1 MRPRA
6 PREVLRPEGSPRGG
20 LRDELPNVDPLVA
33 SLLARAP
40 RMNFMQ
46 LCRLL
51 EVSKSDQPG
60 FGTRDTPE
68 HEPVR
73 FRPRPRIGFPAGEI
87 AAVEFD
93 DDQRNSPRPAGSGPR
108 PWEERPDAPPT
119 VRTTFMGLYGVDA
132 AMPSHMIDELV
143 LREEGHEVVEAFVDQ
158 FNHRFVTTL
167 YRAWKKY
174 RYPESFRP
182 GGSDTH
188 SRNLLCL
195 VGFGWGD
202 KPQRAGLPDSRMLA
216 LLGLLVQHTRTP
228 EGLAGVIALAVPGVG
243 VRVDE
248 FLPAATSAGQPQP
261 LTASGRL
268 AGASEDGARRG
279 LGGGYALGRRL
290 AYRSRAVRVT
300 LSPGDSQQAHDLLP
314 GVWLHRELMAFVQLY
329 VGVKADVHLRMEVSS
344 RLAPQP
350 AIGPVRAGPAPR
362 LGWTTVLPA
371 GKERLINI
379 ALGVY
384 EVFPTPGPNPHLTPQ
399 HA

>member
-1 MRPRA
+1 MKPH
-6 PREVLRPEGSPRGG
+6 
-20 LRDELPNVDPLVA
+20 ELPNLDPPNLDPLVA

-40 RMNFMQ
+40 AMNFMQ
-46 LCRLL
+46 LCRLF
-51 EVSKSDQPG
+51 EARVPTHPE
-60 FGTRDTPE
+60 FGTRDTAA

-73 FRPRPRIGFPAGEI
+73 FRPRPRVGFPAGEI
-87 AAVEFD
+87 ASVEFD
-93 DDQRNSPRPAGSGPR
+93 DGSDTFGLA
-108 PWEERPDAPPT
+108 APPT

-132 AMPSHMIDELV
+132 AMPPHMIDEIV
-143 LREEGHEVVEAFVDQ
+143 LREEGHEVVEAFLDQ
-158 FNHRFVTTL
+158 FNHRFVTLL

-182 GGSDTH
+182 GGSDAH

-195 VGFGWGD
+195 AGFGWGD

-216 LLGLLVQHTRTP
+216 LLGLLIQRTRTP
-228 EGLAGVIALAVPGVG
+228 EGLAGVVALAVPGVD

-248 FLPAATSAGQPQP
+248 FFPALTRAGQPRP
-261 LTASGRL
+261 LTSASHAAAPDDR
-268 AGASEDGARRG
+268 ARQG
-279 LGGGYALGRRL
+279 LGGGYVLGRRL

-300 LSPGDSQQAHDLLP
+300 VRPVDARQAHDLLP
-314 GVWLHRELMAFVQLY
+314 GAWLHRELMAFVQLY

-344 RLAPQP
+344 RLAPVP
-350 AIGPVRAGPAPR
+350 AIGPASAAPAPR

-371 GKERLINI
+371 DGERLINI

-384 EVFPTPGPNPHLTPQ
+384 EAFPTPGANPHLTPR

>member
-1 MRPRA
+1 MRS
-6 PREVLRPEGSPRGG
+6 V
-20 LRDELPNVDPLVA
+20 ELPNLDPLVA

-40 RMNFMQ
+40 RMSFMQ

-51 EVSKSDQPG
+51 ELRVSDRPV
-60 FGTRDTPE
+60 FGMQDAIE

-73 FRPRPRIGFPAGEI
+73 FRPRPRMGFPAGEV
-87 AAVEFD
+87 ASVEFD
-93 DDQRNSPRPAGSGPR
+93 DECPG
-108 PWEERPDAPPT
+108 APPT

-132 AMPSHMIDELV
+132 AMPSHTIDEIAQ
-143 LREEGHEVVEAFVDQ
+143 REEGHEVVEAFLDQ
-158 FNHRFVTTL
+158 FNHRFVTLL

-182 GGSDTH
+182 GGSDAH
-188 SRNLLCL
+188 SRNLLSL

-202 KPQRAGLPDSRMLA
+202 KPKRAGLPDSRMLA
-216 LLGLLVQHTRTP
+216 LLGLLIQRTRTP
-228 EGLAGVIALAVPGVG
+228 EGLAGVVALAIPRVG

-248 FLPAATSAGQPQP
+248 FWPVVTSTGRPRP
-261 LTASGRL
+261 LMAVGGIATASENEKRK
-268 AGASEDGARRG
+268 G
-279 LGGGYALGRRL
+279 LGGGYVLGKRM
-290 AYRSRAVRVT
+290 AYRGRAVRVT
-300 LSPGDSQQAHDLLP
+300 LQPADAQQAQALLP
-314 GVWLHRELMAFVQLY
+314 GASLHRELMAFMQLY

-350 AIGPVRAGPAPR
+350 AISAVHAGSAPR

-371 GKERLINI
+371 DEERLINI

-384 EVFPTPGPNPHLTPQ
+384 HAFPTPGPNPHLTQ

>member
-1 MRPRA
+1 M
-6 PREVLRPEGSPRGG
+6 G
-20 LRDELPNVDPLVA
+20 DDLPNLDPLVA

-40 RMNFMQ
+40 KMNFMQ

-51 EVSKSDQPG
+51 EIRMPGALRPEGRPLGGAEAPSGKLPG
-60 FGTRDTPE
+60 FGTRDTAE

-87 AAVEFD
+87 ASVEFD
-93 DDQRNSPRPAGSGPR
+93 DGSGTLGSAAR
-108 PWEERPDAPPT
+108 PT

-132 AMPSHMIDELV
+132 AMPPHMIDEIV
-143 LREEGHEVVEAFVDQ
+143 LREEGHEVVEAFLDQ
-158 FNHRFVTTL
+158 FNHRFVTLL

-174 RYPESFRP
+174 RYPESFRA
-182 GGSDTH
+182 GGTDAH

-195 VGFGWGD
+195 AGFGWGD

-228 EGLAGVIALAVPGVG
+228 EGLAGVVALAVPGVG

-248 FLPAATSAGQPQP
+248 FFPVLTRAGRPRP
-261 LTASGRL
+261 LTSVGHAAAP
-268 AGASEDGARRG
+268 AGGARKG
-279 LGGGYALGRRL
+279 LGGGYVLGQRL
-290 AYRSRAVRVT
+290 TYRSRAVRVT
-300 LSPGDSQQAHDLLP
+300 LRPVDARQAHDLLP
-314 GVWLHRELMAFVQLY
+314 GAGLHRELMAFVQLY
-329 VGVKADVHLRMEVSS
+329 VGVKADVHLRMEISS

-350 AIGPVRAGPAPR
+350 AIGQSEAGPAPR

-371 GKERLINI
+371 DEECLINI
-379 ALGVY
+379 ALGVH
-384 EVFPTPGPNPHLTPQ
+384 EAFPTPGPNPYLTPR